1 MIFTK
6 LLTSLKLN
14 FLICTM
20 GMIIP
25 QLKQITHEVGLA
37 LFSLYSKKSINVLFL
52 YICVYEITYTE
63 N

>member
-6 LLTSLKLN
+6 LLTSLNLN

-25 QLKQITHEVGLA
+25 QLKQITYEVGLA

-52 YICVYEITYTE
+52 YICVY
-63 N
+63 